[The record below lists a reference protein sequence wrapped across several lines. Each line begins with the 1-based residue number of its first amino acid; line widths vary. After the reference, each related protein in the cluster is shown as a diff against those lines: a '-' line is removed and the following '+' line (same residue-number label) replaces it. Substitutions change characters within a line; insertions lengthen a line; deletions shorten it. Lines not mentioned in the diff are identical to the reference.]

1 MIGHPKSSRK
11 HTTIINQAMIGMDKN
26 MANRTQMNL
35 QTKFKFPQLWTNI
48 VAWATTLGQMEL
60 SKHPHHHSTQ
70 PLETSK
76 LAGQPRGATAA
87 QHRGDS
93 AGAAILQPACLKGA
107 LQMVVRRP
115 QSKNQ
120 NKEQSKDNHK

>member
-48 VAWATTLGQMEL
+48 VAWATTLGQREL
-60 SKHPHHHSTQ
+60 SKLILITIQHNHWRRQNWLVNREGLQQ
-70 PLETSK
+70 PNIAEIQLV
-76 LAGQPRGATAA
+76 LPFCN
-87 QHRGDS
+87 
-93 AGAAILQPACLKGA
+93 LPASRELFKWWYDVPS
-107 LQMVVRRP
+107 QKSEQRTIKR
-115 QSKNQ
+115 QS
-120 NKEQSKDNHK
+120 